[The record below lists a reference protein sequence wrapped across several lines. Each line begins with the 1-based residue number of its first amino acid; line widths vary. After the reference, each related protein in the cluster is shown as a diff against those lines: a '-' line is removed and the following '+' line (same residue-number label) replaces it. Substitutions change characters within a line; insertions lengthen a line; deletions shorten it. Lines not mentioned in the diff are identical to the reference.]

1 MAQGRVAQPEL
12 GGRLMDDP
20 RRAIVKAAR
29 ADRVWDV
36 IIIGGGASGLGAAV
50 DAVTRGYSTL
60 LLEAHD
66 YAKGTSSRSTKLIH
80 GGVRYLAQGNIHL
93 VHESLH
99 ERGLLKRNAPHL
111 VHDLGFLVAAYQGWR
126 LPFYGAG
133 LKVYDALA
141 GRLNLKPSRLLS
153 SRQALDQVATLKRA
167 GLKGGVLYFDGQFD
181 DARLAM
187 ALLRTFEDHGGVA
200 LNAAAVTGL
209 TKSAGRVTGVEAR
222 DGETGERF
230 TAHGRVVINATGIF
244 ADGVRH
250 LDDPTAEPLLSPSQG
265 VHLVVPR
272 RFLPGDTALM
282 VPRTEDGRVLFAVPW
297 HGRTLLGTTD
307 TPVPD
312 IAVEPRALDQE
323 IDFIL
328 RTAAAYLDPA
338 PTRADILSVFAGLRP
353 LVKAA
358 PGEDTK
364 KLSRDHLIRVS
375 DSGLVTLTGGKW
387 TTYRRMGQDVVDRA
401 AIVGGLH
408 TAPSVTEALHL
419 HGHDAAASDDHW
431 RVYGS
436 DAHAVCDLPG
446 SDRVLHPDLPYVE
459 AEVRWAVRYEQAR
472 TVEDVLARRLR
483 ALLLD
488 AHAAVTMAPRVAELM
503 AEALDRDA
511 GWQAAQVVAFRELA
525 KGYLVAPQ

>member
-1 MAQGRVAQPEL
+1 
-12 GGRLMDDP
+12 MDDP
-20 RRAIVKAAR
+20 RLASLDAAR
-29 ADRVWDV
+29 ADRLWDV
-36 IIIGGGASGLGAAV
+36 IVIGGGASGVGAAV
-50 DAVTRGYSTL
+50 DAVTRGYTTL

-93 VHESLH
+93 VRESLH

-111 VHDLGFLVAAYQGWR
+111 VHDLGFVIAAYQAWR

-133 LKVYDALA
+133 LKIYDALA
-141 GRLNLKPSRLLS
+141 GNLNLHASRLLT
-153 SRQALDQVATLKRA
+153 RAMALDHVATLKRA

-181 DARLAM
+181 DARLAVT
-187 ALLRTFEDHGGVA
+187 LLRTLVDHGGVA

-209 TKSAGRVTGVEAR
+209 VKTAGHVTGVEVR
-222 DGETGERF
+222 DAETGATF
-230 TAHGRVVINATGIF
+230 TARGRVVINATGIF
-244 ADGVRH
+244 ADSVRRM
-250 LDDPTAEPLLSPSQG
+250 DDTQSTPLLSPSQG
-265 VHLVVPR
+265 VHIVVDR

-297 HGRTLLGTTD
+297 HGKTLIGTTD

-312 IAVEPRALDQE
+312 IAIEPRPLADE

-338 PTRADILSVFAGLRP
+338 PGRDDILSVFAGLRP

-387 TTYRRMGQDVVDRA
+387 TTYRRMAQDVIDRA

-408 TAPSVTEALHL
+408 TAKCVTEDLHL
-419 HGHDAAASDDHW
+419 HGHDPNTSDDHW

-436 DAHAVCDLPG
+436 DAATVRALPG
-446 SDRVLHPDLPYVE
+446 GDRLLHTDLPYVE

-488 AHAAVTMAPRVAELM
+488 ARAAVAMAPRAAEIM
-503 AEALDRDA
+503 AEELGRDA
-511 GWQAAQVVAFRELA
+511 DWQVGQVADFTVLA
-525 KGYLVAPQ
+525 EGYLAG